1 MKKILYL
8 TIIAIAALSSCKK
21 QEGTPSTGIGELSL
35 SVTYKTDDLNDKL
48 MLKSNA
54 TEIDITGFTVVIN
67 KLKDEWGADANWSK
81 TWTLAEFPEVLE
93 LAPGLFSITV
103 ASPAAER
110 LATDKPTFY
119 VKEEFTIR
127 EDEVTPLELVCG
139 VSNMK
144 VTMAPTQNFF
154 TELKNYVITVSGAY
168 EGVEQKVSVSWS
180 DSDFAQNSK
189 GEYVTEKVAYFEP
202 VQLEVMVTGIRK
214 IDNSDVALAEP
225 FIISNV
231 APKDNH
237 IINIDVQVTGEVKQL
252 SLITINTELN
262 DSKDYELNIPGFE
275 EIPIPDDDEEG
286 NESLDTSLDWPSN
299 DKKYDPVELIV
310 STDQYGESTVTLS
323 TPVKLTVKCPRKIKS
338 FIIEV
343 SDNFKSIIPMISGG
357 PDYLDLINNQTL
369 IEFFVGPMYLPT
381 GNALK
386 GQTEVEFDLSS
397 LASLVPTIANKD
409 GEETVFTLKITDE
422 KGNEFKENIYFK
434 TVIVKAE

>member
-8 TIIAIAALSSCKK
+8 TIIAIAALTACKK
-21 QEGTPSTGIGELSL
+21 QSGTPSTGIGELSL
-35 SVTYKTDDLNDKL
+35 SVTYKSDDLNDKL
-48 MLKSNA
+48 MLKSN

-67 KLKDEWGADANWSK
+67 KLQDEWGATSTWSQ

-93 LAPGLFSITV
+93 LAPGLFRITV

-119 VKEEFTIR
+119 VQEEFTIR

-144 VTMAPTQNFF
+144 VTMAPTENFF
-154 TELKNYVITVSGAY
+154 TELKNYVITVSGEY
-168 EGVEQKVSVSWS
+168 EGIEEKVSVSWS
-180 DSDFAQNSK
+180 DIDFTQNAEGK
-189 GEYVTEKVAYFEP
+189 FVTDKVAYFEP
-202 VQLEVMVTGIRK
+202 VQLEVMVTGVRK
-214 IDNSDVALAEP
+214 VDNSDVALKEP
-225 FIISNV
+225 FIISDV

-237 IINIDVQVTGEVKQL
+237 ILNIDVQVTGEVKQL
-252 SLITINTELN
+252 SLITISTELN

-275 EIPIPDDDEEG
+275 ETPIPDEDEEG
-286 NESLDTSLDWPSN
+286 NQSMDTSLEWPAN

-310 STDQYGESTVTLS
+310 STDENGENTVTLG

-343 SDNFKSIIPMISGG
+343 SENFKAIIPMISGG

-369 IEFFVGPMYLPT
+369 IDFFVGPMYLPT
-381 GNALK
+381 GDELK

-397 LASLVPTIANKD
+397 LASLVPTIANED

-422 KGNEFKENIYFK
+422 RNNVYVENIYFK
-434 TVIVKAE
+434 TVIVKGE